1 MSETKPQCPTC
12 QQRVL
17 QSLSTRCMYC
27 GTELPKNLHAT
38 DAQKQ
43 AILSR
48 HEESN
53 REHDLAM
60 EAKAKKANKKK
71 KEKPSIQPPFNIS

>member
-1 MSETKPQCPTC
+1 MSDTKPQCPNC
-12 QQRVL
+12 QQNVL

-27 GTELPKNLHAT
+27 GSELPKNLHAS

-53 REHDLAM
+53 RAHDLAM
-60 EAKAKKANKKK
+60 EEKANKDKK
-71 KEKPSIQPPFNIS
+71 KKKQKPPIQPPFNIQ